1 MFDEG
6 SEGHNLQVRLN
17 CEQDFIPVV
26 RLHPEVDVSNE
37 TAAAKS
43 PQCRYVQ
50 PSRHLPPACFPRN
63 DEYNYSLH

>member
-26 RLHPEVDVSNE
+26 RLQPEVDVSNE

-50 PSRHLPPACFPRN
+50 PFHGMMSIITHYI
-63 DEYNYSLH
+63 E

>member
-17 CEQDFIPVV
+17 CEQDFISVV
-26 RLHPEVDVSNE
+26 RLHPEVEVSNE

-43 PQCRYVQ
+43 PQCIRSTVK
-50 PSRHLPPACFPRN
+50 AFAA
-63 DEYNYSLH
+63 SLLSTE